1 MIMYCVRDPC
11 VIRRLV
17 RIILK
22 KILIYFSFCLL
33 QATWWWSY
41 IQQKP
46 RFKIRTK
53 PRYENAVPSGTLPT
67 TACWQ
72 ACSDRAAA
80 TVEGA
85 LRPRCLR
92 RGLVR
97 RSCKNVTLEALETQ
111 LRLPRPLPHWRLPR
125 HWSTATA
132 VAQRNG
138 RLHSFHSF
146 LRCCLSVI
154 RPQRIEVSMA
164 LAHISRRPSMTEA
177 AGGRS
182 DRGYRGCSWEQ
193 DHSCSLHLANSLLL
207 VTEFY
212 TYDITSTDY
221 SYPLSNSGV

>member
-1 MIMYCVRDPC
+1 MA
-11 VIRRLV
+11 L
-17 RIILK
+17 
-22 KILIYFSFCLL
+22 
-33 QATWWWSY
+33 
-41 IQQKP
+41 QKP
-46 RFKIRTK
+46 RFKLRTK
-53 PRYENAVPSGTLPT
+53 PRYENAVPSGTFPA

-72 ACSDRAAA
+72 ACSDRVAAVAAAAA

-111 LRLPRPLPHWRLPR
+111 LRLPRPLPHWRLPH

-132 VAQRNG
+132 VVQCNG

-164 LAHISRRPSMTEA
+164 LAHISWRPSMTEA

-182 DRGYRGCSWEQ
+182 DRGCSWEQ
-193 DHSCSLHLANSLLL
+193 DHSCSLHLENSLLL

-212 TYDITSTDY
+212 DITSAIPSATAVC
-221 SYPLSNSGV
+221 SGDAEVFCKEATTAEDSTTAALENKSWHGL

>member
-1 MIMYCVRDPC
+1 MIMT
-11 VIRRLV
+11 LV
-17 RIILK
+17 WIILDIL
-22 KILIYFSFCLL
+22 KIYLAFCLL
-33 QATWWWSY
+33 QATWWWPMILLFSRNRDSKFA
-41 IQQKP
+41 QSRAMKMLSRQAL
-46 RFKIRTK
+46 F
-53 PRYENAVPSGTLPT
+53 LLH

-72 ACSDRAAA
+72 ACSDRTA

-85 LRPRCLR
+85 LRPLCLR

-111 LRLPRPLPHWRLPR
+111 LRLPRPLPHWRLPH

-132 VAQRNG
+132 VVQCNG

-177 AGGRS
+177 AGGWS
-182 DRGYRGCSWEQ
+182 DRGHRGCSWEQ
-193 DHSCSLHLANSLLL
+193 DHSEQLTFSYWVLLYL
-207 VTEFY
+207 WHN
-212 TYDITSTDY
+212 I